1 MKLLLTGAR
10 IIDPAQNIDS
20 RMDIF
25 LEDGKIAK
33 TGINLSKSIK
43 SKNSETITIDLDGM
57 ILVPGMIDM
66 HTHLREPV
74 F

>member
-10 IIDPAQNIDS
+10 IIDPAQKIDS

-33 TGINLSKSIK
+33 TGADLSKSLK
-43 SKNSETITIDLDGM
+43 
-57 ILVPGMIDM
+57 
-66 HTHLREPV
+66 
-74 F
+74 